1 MVGKHGNIEGW
12 ETLYID
18 KSEGNAKA
26 QIAIATDGTK
36 VFHILKPIS
45 QKEKDW
51 GFTLYQP
58 SYESMKT
65 EIKAMVKLY
74 GRKEVE
80 RELGIFIY

>member
-36 VFHILKPIS
+36 VFHILK
-45 QKEKDW
+45 E
-51 GFTLYQP
+51 F
-58 SYESMKT
+58 
-65 EIKAMVKLY
+65 
-74 GRKEVE
+74 
-80 RELGIFIY
+80 F